1 MDIVQGRC
9 GGVFVIDES
18 GPVVMEAGQGGTT
31 RGGTVGGDER
41 RREARRESAPSLFD
55 GRRFDDGAWA
65 TMGRWDDAMGWGR
78 GDACVGAFA
87 VDEGRR
93 GATFRAR
100 EWMRR

>member
-18 GPVVMEAGQGGTT
+18 GPVVMEAGQGATT

-41 RREARRESAPSLFD
+41 RREARRGARRLFSTVGD
-55 GRRFDDGAWA
+55 LTMVRGR
-65 TMGRWDDAMGWGR
+65 RWDDAMRWGR
-78 GDACVGAFA
+78 GDACVGPFA

-93 GATFRAR
+93 GATCRAR

>member
-1 MDIVQGRC
+1 VSDDKRWDSGRR
-9 GGVFVIDES
+9 
-18 GPVVMEAGQGGTT
+18 Q
-31 RGGTVGGDER
+31 
-41 RREARRESAPSLFD
+41 EARRDEARRAPSLFD

-65 TMGRWDDAMGWGR
+65 TMGRWDDAMRWGR

>member
-18 GPVVMEAGQGGTT
+18 GPVVMEEGRWETT
-31 RGGTVGGDER
+31 RGGTVGGDKR
-41 RREARRESAPSLFD
+41 RGARRLFSTVGD
-55 GRRFDDGAWA
+55 LTMVRGR
-65 TMGRWDDAMGWGR
+65 RWDDAMRWGR
-78 GDACVGAFA
+78 GDACVGPFA

-93 GATFRAR
+93 GATCRAR